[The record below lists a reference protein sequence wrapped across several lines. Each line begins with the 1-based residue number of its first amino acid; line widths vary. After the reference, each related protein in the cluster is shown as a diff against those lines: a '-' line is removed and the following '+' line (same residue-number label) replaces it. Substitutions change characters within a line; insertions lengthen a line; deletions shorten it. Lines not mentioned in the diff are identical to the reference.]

1 MSQDLEVLSI
11 PASSDTDAE
20 VDERNPVDV
29 VMVDA
34 DNSNSSQADA
44 NQGEENRVEDV
55 IGVPEPDYDIHKSV
69 FYTHKFYKK
78 IIKEDGRAVAKCMM
92 CWQ

>member
-34 DNSNSSQADA
+34 DNSNS
-44 NQGEENRVEDV
+44 N
-55 IGVPEPDYDIHKSV
+55 K
-69 FYTHKFYKK
+69 
-78 IIKEDGRAVAKCMM
+78 
-92 CWQ
+92 

>member
-1 MSQDLEVLSI
+1 MSISWPSCSAGI
-11 PASSDTDAE
+11 
-20 VDERNPVDV
+20 RNPVVDV

-34 DNSNSSQADA
+34 DNSSQADA

-55 IGVPEPDYDIHKSV
+55 IGVPEPDYHIHKSV

-92 CWQ
+92 IS